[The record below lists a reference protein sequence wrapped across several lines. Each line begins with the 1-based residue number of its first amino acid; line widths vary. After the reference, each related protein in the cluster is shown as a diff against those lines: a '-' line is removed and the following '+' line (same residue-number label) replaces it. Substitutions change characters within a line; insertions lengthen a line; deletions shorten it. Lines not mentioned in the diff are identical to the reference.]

1 MMNKILK
8 ISLPTQCPVC
18 KEELI
23 WEGVHLICKGKD
35 CIAKKIV
42 SINYFY
48 SYKGIKI
55 DDIGEKTIERLLRN
69 SKIYNTLV
77 KKPWALLDSI
87 KYNLSAELLS
97 LLGDK
102 IYANILTQINQ
113 KNNQFTMAH
122 FISGLGLPKISY
134 KTTLRLC
141 QYIKTGKLNLIVS
154 KEAMNNFLKGVLI
167 FNKAIT
173 EMENFQF
180 APLPEIA
187 KAIYCITGTL
197 SQPRNDII
205 EYLSKY
211 GYEYSRSVTQATNY
225 LIVGT
230 APGELKKIIA
240 KRNNIPQI
248 TEEQF
253 IKLLKKEN

>member
-1 MMNKILK
+1 MNKTLNIL
-8 ISLPTQCPVC
+8 LPTQCPVC

-23 WEGVHLICKGKD
+23 WEGVHLICTGKN
-35 CIAKKIV
+35 CITKKIV

-48 SYKGIKI
+48 SHKGIKI
-55 DDIGEKTIERLLRN
+55 DDIGEKTIEKLLRN
-69 SKIYNTLV
+69 PKIYKILIE
-77 KKPWALLDSI
+77 KPWALLDPI
-87 KYNLSAELLS
+87 KYNLSADLLS
-97 LLGDK
+97 ILGNK
-102 IYANILTQINQ
+102 IYANILTQITQ
-113 KNNQFTMAH
+113 KNKQFTMAH

-141 QYIKTGKLNLIVS
+141 QYIKTGKLNIVVS

-167 FNKAIT
+167 FNNAT
-173 EMENFQF
+173 AEMKNFQF

-197 SQPRNDII
+197 SQPRNDMI

-211 GYEYSRSVTQATNY
+211 GYEYSRSVTQVTNY

-230 APGELKKIIA
+230 TPGELKIITA
-240 KRNNIPQI
+240 KKNNIPQI